1 MQMHCLFLAS
11 KHNITMLEASKPLNN
26 KELPQIPYI
35 SGLKASKS
43 HFALVV
49 LVPIGTIGNYST
61 VQKGKKTEFGCGTLV
76 IRFISNESAN
86 GAHLTRATSAIAP
99 PLFLPCQENMYIYV
113 LHFFCPVLNLF
124 SMCTT
129 TFKP

>member
-1 MQMHCLFLAS
+1 
-11 KHNITMLEASKPLNN
+11 MLEASKPLNN

-76 IRFISNESAN
+76 IIFISNESQMN
-86 GAHLTRATSAIAP
+86 FNIRFFTTCNKNSSVYH
-99 PLFLPCQENMYIYV
+99 V
-113 LHFFCPVLNLF
+113 LR
-124 SMCTT
+124 
-129 TFKP
+129 KI